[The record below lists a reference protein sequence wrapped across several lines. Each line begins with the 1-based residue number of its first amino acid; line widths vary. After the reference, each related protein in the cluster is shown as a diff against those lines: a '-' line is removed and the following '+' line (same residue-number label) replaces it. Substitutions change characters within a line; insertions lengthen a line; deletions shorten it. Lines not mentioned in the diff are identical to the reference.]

1 MGTLLSLPQGLANAD
16 AWACASCPAGA
27 AATSGLHH
35 YTMPLPPALRSFQN
49 RGLYADP
56 ATIFSSAVLLIILL
70 ALSFRRILG
79 LDRIMDQA
87 LR

>member
-1 MGTLLSLPQGLANAD
+1 
-16 AWACASCPAGA
+16 
-27 AATSGLHH
+27 
-35 YTMPLPPALRSFQN
+35 MPLPLLPVLCSFQN

-70 ALSFRRILG
+70 GLSFRRILG
-79 LDRIMDQA
+79 LDRIIDQA